1 MHIGAEQWTIRVMAE
16 ALKLVGAPEGAAK
29 ELPRNIEAEAAL
41 LGALLIDNRVA
52 EDVQMKLKPAH
63 FFEPVHGRIYEA
75 ILKLLDRNMIASPV
89 TLKPMLDQDAA
100 LKDLGGSAY
109 LVQLTTSGASLIGAR
124 DFAQQIYDLA
134 LLREL
139 VGVGRELVD
148 RKSTRLNSSHIQ
160 KSRMPSSA

>member
-1 MHIGAEQWTIRVMAE
+1 MAE
-16 ALKLVGAPEGAAK
+16 ALKLVEAPEGVAK

-75 ILKLLDRNMIASPV
+75 ILKLLDRNMVASPV

-109 LVQLTTSGASLIGAR
+109 LVQLTASGASLIGAR
-124 DFAQQIYDLA
+124 DFAQQIYDHCA
-134 LLREL
+134 
-139 VGVGRELVD
+139 
-148 RKSTRLNSSHIQ
+148 
-160 KSRMPSSA
+160 SAAPKTVTTPPRA